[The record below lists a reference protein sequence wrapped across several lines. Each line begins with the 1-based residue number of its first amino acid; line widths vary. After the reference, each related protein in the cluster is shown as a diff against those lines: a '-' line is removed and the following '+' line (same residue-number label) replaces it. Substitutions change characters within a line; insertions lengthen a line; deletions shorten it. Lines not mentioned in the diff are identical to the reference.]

1 MKSRS
6 FDPPSP
12 VENFTV
18 ITSLISNVVK
28 VISKVKQSQPIVD
41 IQYCHKKR
49 PIKKL
54 SSFLFLFFHLYEIFK
69 FRVLE

>member
-12 VENFTV
+12 VENFAV
-18 ITSLISNVVK
+18 ITLLISNVVK

-49 PIKKL
+49 P
-54 SSFLFLFFHLYEIFK
+54 
-69 FRVLE
+69 

>member
-6 FDPPSP
+6 FDPPSS

-28 VISKVKQSQPIVD
+28 VISKVKQSQPIID
-41 IQYCHKKR
+41 MQYCHEKKAN
-49 PIKKL
+49 KKIIYFSVPLL
-54 SSFLFLFFHLYEIFK
+54 SSL
-69 FRVLE
+69 